1 MTTAAD
7 SIECGRAYSMCS
19 SSPSISRNAASISAS
34 RMLRHSVASTASVTR
49 SSWEKPPPSR
59 DSRPFHL
66 SIRGANHLSAAF
78 SGPSSRRSLRNPPH
92 TRSANHVPVVRV
104 STMSFMSIGP
114 FRVVSISDTT
124 RLPCAQAERHG
135 TRRRKRRRSA
145 WHAGGGRKPLVRF
158 HAAHPPRACE
168 RPDNTVMRAAHGLR
182 LRSHADE
189 GEYVERAL
197 PGSILF

>member
-1 MTTAAD
+1 MRP
-7 SIECGRAYSMCS
+7 GVQHV
-19 SSPSISRNAASISAS
+19 SSPPPISRNAASISAS
-34 RMLRHSVASTASVTR
+34 RMLRYSVASTASVTR

-92 TRSANHVPVVRV
+92 TRSANPVPVVRV